1 MMRIVDEA
9 GRVFWIKPEGILM
22 VSDSEV
28 EMIDQD
34 QQRFKCVAVTS
45 LTGDVTILAIKT
57 EKFIEALKHDT
68 YQRMGSTSRH

>member
-34 QQRFKCVAVTS
+34 QQRFNCVAVTS
-45 LTGDVTILAIKT
+45 LAG
-57 EKFIEALKHDT
+57 
-68 YQRMGSTSRH
+68 GS